1 MRRDTCRKRLG
12 LRAAEFIVGA
22 LRVHLYYT
30 PMPDPAESTETRE
43 EQHLGAHYDTRLPE
57 LTRWQRMQLPL
68 IGWAGYA
75 LARVLGPTLRYE
87 VLGWRHAQ
95 GVYAAGQ
102 RGIYAFWHR
111 SIFATMWW
119 WRGRGIVVMN
129 TTNFDGQWT
138 RRVIERLGYGTAQG
152 SSTRG
157 GLRGLAVMARRLEE
171 GRDVAFTIDGPRG
184 PRYVAK
190 PGPVMLAR
198 RTGFPILVFHT
209 TAERGYT
216 FERSW
221 DLFQLP
227 YPFSRAVMILAPPI
241 RVVADADRATLETKH
256 ATMQAELERVRDV
269 AESWFA
275 LSEAERERHR
285 ALLNA

>member
-1 MRRDTCRKRLG
+1 M
-12 LRAAEFIVGA
+12 AE
-22 LRVHLYYT
+22 
-30 PMPDPAESTETRE
+30 PAPSTVEPVEDRPSV
-43 EQHLGAHYDTRLPE
+43 HYDTRLPE
-57 LTRWQRMQLPL
+57 LTRWQRLQVPL
-68 IGWAGYA
+68 LGWAGYG
-75 LARVLGPTLRYE
+75 LTRLLGPTLRYE

-95 GVYAAGQ
+95 GVYDAGQ

-171 GRDVAFTIDGPRG
+171 GLDVAFTIDGPRG
-184 PRYVAK
+184 PRYIAK

-216 FERSW
+216 FAKSW

-227 YPFSRAVMILAPPI
+227 YPSSRAVMILAPPI
-241 RVVADADRATLETKH
+241 RVPADADRATVEAKH
-256 ATMQAELERVRDV
+256 AEMQAALERVRDL
-269 AESWFA
+269 AESWFS
-275 LSEAERERHR
+275 LSEEERNRLRAEFGV
-285 ALLNA
+285 